1 MRLRSGRVDVLVRQP
16 YLVVRRVLPQ
26 IFPIFPIFSVVT
38 PCRPGASTASVRRRH
53 YAADHLVMARFSRGI
68 RKAPQQ
74 LTFSRRQRRVGTSL
88 GRRGDLS
95 RQAIP
100 LSTGPEPL
108 CRPCRR
114 VRAVVTAES
123 LIPGQRDERGAA
135 MSARWVVAHR
145 MILHPQD
152 DGSVKNWPVP
162 GARMQWVNQT
172 TAQDMV
178 WRSRCLRR
186 TRRSSGRWRSDRMP
200 RC

>member
-1 MRLRSGRVDVLVRQP
+1 MGQDVHAAAVGTGRRSGPAALLSRGA
-16 YLVVRRVLPQ
+16 
-26 IFPIFPIFSVVT
+26 FP
-38 PCRPGASTASVRRRH
+38 
-53 YAADHLVMARFSRGI
+53 RGI

-74 LTFSRRQRRVGTSL
+74 LTFSRRQRGAGTSL
-88 GRRGDLS
+88 GRRCDLS
-95 RQAIP
+95 CQAIL

-123 LIPGQRDERGAA
+123 LIPGQRDKRGAA

-145 MILHPQD
+145 IILHPQD
-152 DGSVKNWPVP
+152 DGSVKNWPVR
-162 GARMQWVNQT
+162 GARIQRVNWT